1 MKKFLLL
8 LLVIPFLFITGCEEE
23 TDKRTHSD
31 FDTWNDWL
39 SHKYGKKFG
48 WDADRG
54 LGPLK
59 APITH
64 KMSAEEYLFAKGIN
78 AGWNMGNTYDLDS
91 NPRYNDGRYDL
102 LFAGIKKAGF
112 NVIRIPIS
120 WGRRMSPANVGTS
133 IPDSFLDE
141 MELVVTAAHKA
152 GLVVF
157 INTHHDKGYF
167 SLDNAGA
174 CLRDHGDSGG
184 CTKKVN
190 NNDVPCND
198 FNTMTDRFT
207 IIWTQIAVRFKDYGD
222 WLMFEPI
229 NEPTI
234 GNPPQWDG
242 AMPAFHEVL
251 NRWNQGFIDAV
262 RDSGGN
268 NEKRYLFFK
277 SYAGKLQTSLQQAN
291 GFRIPTDP
299 AGKGRLIFSY
309 HSYVPQPLGLEGQNT
324 NWNANFANQYT
335 SAFIQARDA
344 YAVKGIPVF
353 LGETGATFHSQR
365 TGDDPTISGNNG
377 SSANANR
384 NRLLLLN
391 AMGHEARIYGVIP
404 VLWDN
409 GEATRGATQNQPN
422 GETFAL
428 FRRKDAHDT
437 TRENWGLPI
446 DHTLLNGGSN
456 PRSSGGHPIAEGNTA
471 YNDPD
476 FGVRTIE
483 AFIDAVNGRTTLG
496 QPRFDPPAG
505 N

>member
-1 MKKFLLL
+1 MKRFFMFLLI
-8 LLVIPFLFITGCEEE
+8 VSFLILAGC
-23 TDKRTHSD
+23 DNGSGGDGKTHAD
-31 FDTWNDWL
+31 FDTWNEWL
-39 SHKYGKKFG
+39 SHKYGKEFG
-48 WDADRG
+48 YDAASG

-64 KMSAEEYLFAKGIN
+64 NMSAEEYLFVKGIN
-78 AGWNMGNTYDLDS
+78 AGWNMGNTYDLNS
-91 NPRYNDGRYDL
+91 NPRYNDGRFNL

-112 NVIRIPIS
+112 NVIRIPVT
-120 WGRRMSPANVGTS
+120 WGSQSPGNTINTS
-133 IPDSFLDE
+133 YLDE
-141 MELVVTAAHKA
+141 IELVVTAAHAA

-157 INTHHDKGYF
+157 INTHHDKGFF
-167 SLDNAGA
+167 SLDQAGA
-174 CLRDHGDSGG
+174 SLRDQGETGANFVS
-184 CTKKVN
+184 
-190 NNDVPCND
+190 
-198 FNTMTDRFT
+198 MTNRFT
-207 IIWTQIAVRFKDYGD
+207 IIWTQIATRFKDYGD

-242 AMPAFHEVL
+242 ALPVYHEVL
-251 NRWNQGFIDAV
+251 NRWNQGFIEAV
-262 RDSGGN
+262 RDTGGN

-299 AGKGRLIFSY
+299 AGSGRLIFSF

-324 NWNANFANQYT
+324 NWNANFARQYS
-335 SAFIQARDA
+335 SAFEQAMEA
-344 YAVKGIPVF
+344 YGYKGIPVF

-377 SSANANR
+377 SSANANL

-391 AMGHEARIYGVIP
+391 AMGYEARKYGVIP

-409 GEATRGATQNQPN
+409 GEATRGASQNQPN

-437 TRENWGLPI
+437 IRENWGLPI

-456 PRSSGGHPIAEGNTA
+456 PRSSGGQPMNSGNTA
-471 YNDPD
+471 FNDPD

-483 AFIDAVNGRTTLG
+483 AFIDAVNGRTKLG
-496 QPRFDPPAG
+496 EPRLDPPAG